1 LSVFT
6 VGLGFAMAAF
16 GKLGFSS
23 FCLFCGLAYIGLF
36 GGWMDTSA
44 MAICGQPWPLGSF
57 FQMDEDW
64 PADVDRKCVED
75 AIDVDF
81 TSNLQRARSVV
92 IVRNGKMMFERYSDV
107 VNEAS
112 PLLGWSMTK
121 TMTMALVGILVKEG
135 RLDINA
141 RLGDGLVP
149 EFGGII
155 NPKRDITLNHL
166 LQMRTGILWT
176 ESWHLVNCL
185 YNSGGDCAAYYAA
198 LPMVAEPGSTWTYR

>member
-1 LSVFT
+1 
-6 VGLGFAMAAF
+6 MAAF